1 MDRMQMSTVGKSLR
15 RQTQDQ
21 KPKTKNFSY
30 KIKDDDDAGRK
41 LHKSSAL
48 GNSKK
53 GDFKAVDIEPS
64 REKANK
70 VSISNG

>member
-1 MDRMQMSTVGKSLR
+1 MSTVGKSLR

-21 KPKTKNFSY
+21 KPTTKKNFSC

-41 LHKSSAL
+41 LHKSSVL

-53 GDFKAVDIEPS
+53 GDFKAVDVEPS
-64 REKANK
+64 KEKANK
-70 VSISNG
+70 ISISNG